1 MDTSKEA
8 LQAQIMALGQ
18 KNMMGIAV
26 SKAQVDQI
34 LRLCKSEEDKRVLR
48 ELCASFGLQYS

>member
-1 MDTSKEA
+1 MDTSREA

-18 KNMMGIAV
+18 KNMMGIPV
-26 SKAQVDQI
+26 SKQQVDQI